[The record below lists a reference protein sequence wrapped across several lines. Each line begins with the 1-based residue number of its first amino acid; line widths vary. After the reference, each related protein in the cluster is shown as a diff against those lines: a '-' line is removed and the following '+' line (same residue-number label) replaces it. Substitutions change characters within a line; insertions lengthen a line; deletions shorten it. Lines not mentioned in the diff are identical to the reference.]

1 MNSDSDSD
9 DDIFLDF
16 LDGVNGDNIEKDG
29 TNFYQIQHKSDDIFT
44 FKSMGCFEHEPV
56 VSLGNF
62 NAEGKSFYLESNFI
76 RKDNN
81 YVQVNGETERVN
93 GETERVNGETNKNLY
108 PMMSVYINDNGRM
121 IKITTGIELKVNSTD
136 IEVDKE
142 YTGLAYI
149 ELVDQE
155 KNYREIIKKG
165 LIFPGSTKIVYF
177 LIKELSNEKIV
188 SYINGKTE

>member
-9 DDIFLDF
+9 DDIFLDKVNQEN
-16 LDGVNGDNIEKDG
+16 GETNVNGE
-29 TNFYQIQHKSDDIFT
+29 TNGDIFYQLQHKSDDIFT
-44 FKSMGCFEHEPV
+44 FKAMGYFEHEPV

-62 NAEGKSFYLESNFI
+62 NSEGKSFYLESNFI
-76 RKDNN
+76 RKEEINGG
-81 YVQVNGETERVN
+81 VNGDIN
-93 GETERVNGETNKNLY
+93 GVIIETNKNFY
-108 PMMSVYINDNGRM
+108 PMMSIYINNSGQLIRVV
-121 IKITTGIELKVNSTD
+121 TGIELKVNPAD
-136 IEVDKE
+136 IEVDKD

-177 LIKELSNEKIV
+177 LIRELSNEKIS
-188 SYINGKTE
+188 SYINGNTDK